1 MVGLRESGTA
11 LLTLIPD
18 SDNADVGTWKKC
30 FLRRRVFSTA
40 FLFLK
45 TLFPFRLKERKD
57 KMLKTKT
64 LKLTESAVML
74 ALATILSFLAVV
86 RMPFGGD
93 VTAVSMLPVLVVAFR
108 YGTPWGLLT
117 GFTYSLIQMLLG
129 LNNLQYATSAAAVV
143 AIILLDYIV
152 AFSVCGFGGLFS
164 KKIKDPTLALPLGAV
179 IACALRFIC
188 HVISGCTVWAGVSI
202 PDVAGLTYSLSYNS
216 AYMIP
221 ETILTVIGAYTM
233 AEVFDLKSS
242 PMKRRLYSGKVGIW
256 GLLAI
261 SLAVMID
268 SVVLFKSIQTA
279 DGYNI
284 KNIVNA
290 NWLLIGIVTLIA
302 VVITLINVAVRKK
315 R

>member
-1 MVGLRESGTA
+1 MFFAPSGFLDVVFVFENA
-11 LLTLIPD
+11 L
-18 SDNADVGTWKKC
+18 SVQVK
-30 FLRRRVFSTA
+30 R
-40 FLFLK
+40 
-45 TLFPFRLKERKD
+45 KEGQ
-57 KMLKTKT
+57 KMFKTKT

-152 AFSVCGFGGLFS
+152 AFTVCGFGGLFS

-179 IACALRFIC
+179 IACALRFVC

-202 PDVAGLTYSLSYNS
+202 PDAAGLTYSLSYNS

-221 ETILTVIGAYTM
+221 ETILTVIGSYVM
-233 AEVFDLKSS
+233 AQVFDLKSS
-242 PMKRRLYSGKVGIW
+242 PMKRRVYSGKVGIW
-256 GLLAI
+256 GILAI

-268 SVVLFKSIQTA
+268 SVVLFSSIQTES
-279 DGYNI
+279 GYNI
-284 KNIVNA
+284 KNIANA
-290 NWLLIGIVTLIA
+290 NWVLIGIVTIIA
-302 VVITLINVAVRKK
+302 VAITLINVAVRKK